1 VNLML
6 CVILLCVVIG
16 LSASRFGARQ
26 QGAIVLLASAM
37 TALYF
42 FFMNRFM

>member
-1 VNLML
+1 ML
-6 CVILLCVVIG
+6 FVIISCVVIG
-16 LSASRFGARQ
+16 LSTPRFGARQ
-26 QGAIVLLASAM
+26 QGAIVFLASAM